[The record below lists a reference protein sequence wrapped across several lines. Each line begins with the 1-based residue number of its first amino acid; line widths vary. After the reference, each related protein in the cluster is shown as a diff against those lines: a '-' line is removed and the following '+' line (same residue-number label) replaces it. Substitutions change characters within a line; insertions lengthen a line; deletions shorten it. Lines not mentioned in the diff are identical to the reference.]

1 MAQINVK
8 INPAFVDST
17 VMVDDAVFQKPETYY
32 KERYDILVSWFLDNY
47 PELLPVLQDQL
58 DNHHVIFS
66 LQDGPGKTLQPF
78 IPNEFIPHTVWYF
91 KWAVSAEMQK
101 ALLWLEKN
109 GNTKAKISQGN
120 SFVRALNNLMAA
132 KLPGVKQTFITGV
145 LARPQNDDTKRDVF
159 YAMYGAQLQPEP
171 GFQKWKGDY
180 TGKTMDLYNLLYQHY
195 SVLSNKYR
203 PKGEIMSTGGKAGY
217 EIVTGRT
224 GGKAGEVVTGR
235 TGNSAQSNQTKDIK
249 GLVGGLIDRISS
261 NKWTPIISLCILL
274 VLLFAARKVFL
285 R

>member
-17 VMVDDAVFQKPETYY
+17 IMVDDAVFQKPEYY
-32 KERYDILVSWFLDNY
+32 YQVRYDFLVSWFLDNY

-91 KWAVSAEMQK
+91 KWIVAAEMQK

-109 GNTKAKISQGN
+109 ANTKAKISQGN

-180 TGKTMDLYNLLYQHY
+180 TARTMNLYDLLYQHY
-195 SVLSNKYR
+195 SVLSNKYK
-203 PKGEIMSTGGKAGY
+203 PKQ
-217 EIVTGRT
+217 VTGRT
-224 GGKAGEVVTGR
+224 GGKLQFEVPQTE
-235 TGNSAQSNQTKDIK
+235 AQINASGKLNRPQNNADSNKDIN
-249 GLVGGLIDRISS
+249 GLVGGLIDRIST
-261 NKWTPIISLCILL
+261 NKWTPIIALGILL

-285 R
+285 Q